1 MKTIKE
7 IRQEIIEKYNAIP
20 EQEVST
26 GVFIKTVGYKYVTLL
41 NIWGTTSI
49 EKVDIEEFYENYI
62 R

>member
-7 IRQEIIEKYNAIP
+7 IRQEIIGKYNAIP

-49 EKVDIEEFYENYI
+49 EKVDIEEFYENYV